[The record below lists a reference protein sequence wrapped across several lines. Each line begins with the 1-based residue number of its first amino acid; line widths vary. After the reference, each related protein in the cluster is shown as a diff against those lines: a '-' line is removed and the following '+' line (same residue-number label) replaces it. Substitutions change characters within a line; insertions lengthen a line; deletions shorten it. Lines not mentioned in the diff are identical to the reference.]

1 MIHII
6 NTSDDFMEGHH
17 ISQVFD
23 IEGVDDAKKEY
34 LDFLLGESDVRGIVI
49 NPHWGNIM
57 NHKNHHPSFS
67 AEKYKKE
74 AKSWE
79 KFLKEWNEVRFIK
92 EKLGGKELE
101 FKALYV

>member
-6 NTSDDFMEGHH
+6 STSLGFAEGSY

-34 LDFLLGESDVRGIVI
+34 LDFLLGEAETRGIVI
-49 NPHWGNIM
+49 NPHWRNIM
-57 NHKNHHPSFS
+57 NYEDHHPSFS

-74 AKSWE
+74 AKSWK
-79 KFLKEWNEVRFIK
+79 KFLKEHNIVWFIK
-92 EKLGGKELE
+92 EKLGGKEVK
-101 FKALYV
+101 FKKVIV